1 MSLKA
6 KLISFCLIIGIFP
19 LLVIGTISVETAT
32 KSLSN
37 QAYSQLESVRD
48 NKKKA
53 VEDLFSKWINEVTI
67 FSGVKEVYNTV
78 GLVHEYSMDYAVDG
92 KPMPVKNDEYKDLYD
107 YAKKP
112 FEPFVKILGY
122 DDAILIDDYGRVL
135 FSIKRNADLGLDLK
149 KGKYKNSNLAKVWK
163 KCLSGKVVF
172 ADFAPYGPL
181 GGTPVAFIGAPVHS
195 HAGDIQAVAV
205 LRIPLKDIN
214 ELMTL
219 RSGMGRTG
227 ESYLVGP
234 DFKMRS
240 DSELHPEIRSVEQS
254 FKNSSGIVKNE
265 AVEAALSGNSG
276 TCITQNNENEE
287 ILTAYTPV
295 NAGGTTWALISEIK
309 KNEAFAS
316 VDRLR
321 FTVLCIVLGTAVI
334 IAIVTLLFLR
344 KEILTPLTK
353 IEDFVSAI
361 AKGNFKTELKGRF
374 KSEIKKL
381 ADGILV
387 MVEELKEKLGFSQGI
402 LRGMT
407 VPCLVADTNYNI
419 TYLNEELCR
428 LIEAGNSCETWIGR
442 PVKELLQ
449 APQGEKG
456 IIATCLETKKPVLNT
471 ERVWQTKQANKIH
484 VRIDAAPLY
493 DLDNRSIGA
502 FAVIMDLTDIRTK
515 EARIEDQNKTMSI
528 LAAQADEISH
538 NLSMGSKE
546 LSRQVER
553 VSINTDKQ
561 SEQIANASSAITEMN
576 QTLVSSA
583 KNAENAVSQAEETKE
598 MAVEGMAVISRTKE
612 SIHKLQSLSD
622 EVKSNMHT
630 LGSQADSI
638 GTIISVINDIADQTN
653 LLALNA
659 AIEAARAGEK
669 GRGFAVVA
677 DEVRKLAEKTMQ
689 ATKEVEVSIKN
700 IQSSASDN
708 IKSTDI
714 TVEAVIQ
721 TRELVE
727 LSAKS
732 LEKISEMSQD
742 TTTEIQTIATATE
755 EQSYAHDMIHKNM
768 EEIKIIAGDNRSEM
782 RQSADALTV
791 LADTAAELKELIG
804 RLGADNN

>member
-1 MSLKA
+1 
-6 KLISFCLIIGIFP
+6 
-19 LLVIGTISVETAT
+19 
-32 KSLSN
+32 
-37 QAYSQLESVRD
+37 
-48 NKKKA
+48 
-53 VEDLFSKWINEVTI
+53 
-67 FSGVKEVYNTV
+67 
-78 GLVHEYSMDYAVDG
+78 
-92 KPMPVKNDEYKDLYD
+92 
-107 YAKKP
+107 
-112 FEPFVKILGY
+112 
-122 DDAILIDDYGRVL
+122 
-135 FSIKRNADLGLDLK
+135 
-149 KGKYKNSNLAKVWK
+149 
-163 KCLSGKVVF
+163 
-172 ADFAPYGPL
+172 
-181 GGTPVAFIGAPVHS
+181 
-195 HAGDIQAVAV
+195 
-205 LRIPLKDIN
+205 
-214 ELMTL
+214 
-219 RSGMGRTG
+219 
-227 ESYLVGP
+227 
-234 DFKMRS
+234 
-240 DSELHPEIRSVEQS
+240 
-254 FKNSSGIVKNE
+254 
-265 AVEAALSGNSG
+265 
-276 TCITQNNENEE
+276 
-287 ILTAYTPV
+287 
-295 NAGGTTWALISEIK
+295 
-309 KNEAFAS
+309 
-316 VDRLR
+316 
-321 FTVLCIVLGTAVI
+321 
-334 IAIVTLLFLR
+334 
-344 KEILTPLTK
+344 
-353 IEDFVSAI
+353 
-361 AKGNFKTELKGRF
+361 
-374 KSEIKKL
+374 
-381 ADGILV
+381 